1 MEFEEIGKRLEWLDK
16 QQRTIKTDLK
26 DLSGRSSSIEA
37 SINVVAQQVKTLNEQ
52 MNELSLAAARINQFE
67 QLVSRQRTDLGKMI
81 ETAEKNG
88 VRREQE
94 SLKLHHAEMEEIRK
108 TVFQLNQAISAEEAA
123 KKDRVHE
130 EQRRALAAQDTRA
143 AVDTAVRQGKE
154 MLEAQKRLDETQRQ
168 DAKRLADLQ
177 GELASVR
184 KRTDEVRETTA
195 LHADGIRNTENRI
208 NELLQAETSRLER
221 QAALQQQQALAQV
234 ERDRAWKEW
243 QEKYEVFKQQATSVE
258 GQVAAFDDAIRA
270 AQRAQ
275 EAYND
280 LNQKLERRIA
290 EVGEMQRLGEDRVRQ
305 EWVSFK
311 AEEQKRWTGYSLSQD
326 EATRDLRKD
335 LDGIGTR
342 LTSLDDL
349 AEILQ
354 DQLQQ
359 TTDATEKQLQEL
371 MNVAHEWLS
380 AYERIMGHAKTKNRK
395 SVQ

>member
-1 MEFEEIGKRLEWLDK
+1 MEFEDIGKRLEWLDE
-16 QQRTIKTDLK
+16 QQRAIKTELK
-26 DLSGRSSSIEA
+26 ELSGQSGSAQA
-37 SINVVAQQVKTLNEQ
+37 SVNVVTQQVKTLTEQ

-67 QLVSRQRTDLGKMI
+67 QLVSRQRTDLGKMM

-88 VRREQE
+88 DLREQE
-94 SLKLHHAEMEEIRK
+94 ALKLHHAEVEEIRK
-108 TVFQLNQAISAEEAA
+108 NVFQLTQVVKAEEAA
-123 KKDRVHE
+123 GKERARE
-130 EQRRALAAQDTRA
+130 EQRRALAAQDARA
-143 AVDTAVRQGKE
+143 AVDAAVRQGKE
-154 MLEAQKRLDETQRQ
+154 MLEAQKRLDENQRQ
-168 DAKRLADLQ
+168 DVKRLADLQ
-177 GELASVR
+177 GELGSVR

-195 LHADGIRNTENRI
+195 LHTDGLRNTENRI
-208 NELLQAETSRLER
+208 NELLRAENGRQER
-221 QAALQQQQALAQV
+221 QAALQQQQALVQV

-243 QEKYEVFKQQATSVE
+243 QDKYDLFKQQASHLE
-258 GQVAAFDDAIRA
+258 GQVAAFDEAIRG

-305 EWVSFK
+305 EWVTFK
-311 AEEQKRWTGYSLSQD
+311 AEEQKRWIGYSLSQD
-326 EATRDLRKD
+326 EATRDLRKG
-335 LDGIGTR
+335 LDGMETR

-359 TTDATEKQLQEL
+359 TTEATEKQLQEL